1 MEILSIII
9 GILGV
14 VGGVITIIS
23 FFIRRDTAT
32 KDAERRI
39 TEIEVKQQ
47 LYKEEID
54 LIRANVL
61 TVENKVFDKLD
72 HLSDKIESLNEKIID
87 ILKK

>member
-14 VGGVITIIS
+14 VGGIITIIS
-23 FFIRRDTAT
+23 FFVRRDTAT

-61 TVENKVFDKLD
+61 TVESKVFDKLD

>member
-23 FFIRRDTAT
+23 FFVKRDTAT

-39 TEIEVKQQ
+39 TKIEVKQQ

-61 TVENKVFDKLD
+61 TVESKVFDKLD

>member
-23 FFIRRDTAT
+23 FFVKRDTAT

-61 TVENKVFDKLD
+61 TVESKVFDKLD